1 MCLADSGMEAFSS
14 QSAFN
19 QQRFAECFGLS
30 QPLPQTLLLP
40 NQTVQV
46 LKHRAVHQPAS
57 RSRARAGFD
66 FTFRRRWLMAQELSG
81 MKIAIIATQDF
92 EEPELTE
99 PKKALEAAG

>member
-1 MCLADSGMEAFSS
+1 MEAFSS

-46 LKHRAVHQPAS
+46 HS
-57 RSRARAGFD
+57 
-66 FTFRRRWLMAQELSG
+66 
-81 MKIAIIATQDF
+81 
-92 EEPELTE
+92 
-99 PKKALEAAG
+99 